1 MRRDLARRLLTIQ
14 LFETYGGLLTARQ
27 QRLMRL
33 YYFDDLS
40 LGEIAE
46 RLRITRQAVHDSLQR
61 SMEALIRLEEHL
73 GLVGRPRPA
82 PAPQAAPSRPVS
94 AGRTP
99 PALAAPAAAR
109 RTLRAVARRL
119 RVLADDLD
127 HPDLRALA
135 GEVDAVAGQLAAGD
149 EAGVGEVS

>member
-1 MRRDLARRLLTIQ
+1 MRRDLTKRLLTIQ

-82 PAPQAAPSRPVS
+82 LGGQAAPSRPAPADTS
-94 AGRTP
+94 
-99 PALAAPAAAR
+99 PALAVPAAAR
-109 RTLRAVARRL
+109 QTLRAVARRL

-135 GEVDAVAGQLAAGD
+135 GEVDAVAGQLA
-149 EAGVGEVS
+149 VGEEAALGDVS

>member
-1 MRRDLARRLLTIQ
+1 MRRDLAKRLLTIQ

-40 LGEIAE
+40 LAEIAE

-61 SMEALIRLEEHL
+61 SMEELIRLEEHL

-82 PAPQAAPSRPVS
+82 PGGQAAPSRP
-94 AGRTP
+94 APADTP
-99 PALAAPAAAR
+99 PALPAPAAAR

-119 RVLADDLD
+119 RALADDLD
-127 HPDLRALA
+127 RPDLRALA
-135 GEVDAVAGQLAAGD
+135 GEVDAVAGQLAVGE
-149 EAGVGEVS
+149 EAGVGEGS